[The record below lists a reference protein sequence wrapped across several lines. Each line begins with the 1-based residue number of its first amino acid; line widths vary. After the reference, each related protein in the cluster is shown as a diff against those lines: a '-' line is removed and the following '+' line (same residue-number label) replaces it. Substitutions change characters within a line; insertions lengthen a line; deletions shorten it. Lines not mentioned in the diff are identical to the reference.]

1 MPWFA
6 KSGAKRR
13 KPRGRWVRW
22 LAAWLGVGLLLL
34 AVWVVAHGNVRS
46 RLEAWVRAQ
55 LRAQLPPACDFG
67 ATHLTFFPPG
77 LVVANLHC
85 PPPLTEIESLRAEL
99 DVAGSVRSLAVS
111 VSLYAA
117 RVLVDVAAPGTEE
130 GWEQAAHREEPE
142 PWFVVPVAASVY
154 AETIAVRLP
163 YGDEVAEVSAGDVMA
178 GAHISPSSVWVELA
192 TSRAAWRRG
201 RWLLEAEELA
211 LRARQTASGWQLE
224 EAEIRGQALQSRAW
238 RGNGEATEFWLAGPA
253 ETLAFFVEALSGL
266 KGTLEARGRLA
277 GNVFDPLVSAE
288 LVVEHPGYEKLRGER
303 LRASLVRAGAVL
315 ELNSVFVEFPEGQA
329 VGDVAF
335 LFGDGVSLQSA
346 LDWQCSGAL
355 HQCGL
360 LLGEGSPWNAWVAG
374 ASVGLAA
381 AGTLDPHHLVWSGVG
396 AIEVGRQEA
405 GVAHREVRWKAWAE
419 SANGRVWWGGEAE
432 NSELG
437 SMHTQGTWKGE
448 EVTLAA
454 RLQLPAVENWI
465 RWLPGLALE
474 ALPDVDGGAEV
485 EVAASGWPPDVH
497 WRANVLSA
505 ALRVEK
511 VPLPLWHCSAEGV
524 GGRWRLEDCRAGS
537 ADMGWVEATR
547 VGLENWTELRALR
560 VLAQS
565 FSLQPLAAWLSE
577 RLRGGP
583 RLEGGRISG
592 AFQWPAVE
600 EQRFR
605 IEDLSVGGELL
616 REIRL
621 SVAPRTGGAWA
632 ITVEAQHER
641 AGRMELRW
649 LGTSDATGEL
659 QLSIQEGD
667 VGALKHASTI
677 GLGGRLEA
685 SGRVRMKGLKLQ
697 GVASFDLRPLVWR
710 GWDFGAVSGTVD
722 FQDRSWVLRAAAMSG
737 ECQLTARIEPGQNFP
752 FRAELTVGKSRPL
765 ALARGDVRLAVR
777 AAGEAAGMLS
787 PARVDQGA
795 AELELLEIRAATRV
809 VRTARPVRIQL
820 AGGRISSST
829 AEFELPR
836 GRATMAIGGEIDR
849 GLEITANVQSEL
861 EWVRDVFQVPGIVGG
876 SASASAR
883 LYYGR
888 PTGWNVQAEF
898 RCTSCSFE
906 RQGMPAVSDVSA
918 IVRLQGSALTEVS
931 IVGSLGGGKFVVEGG
946 GSLEVGPS
954 LRWTVEDAALEG
966 ANGWEASVDAHGT
979 VAGTWA
985 KPLVSGD
992 VIIQRAEYS
1001 RDVELVDLLRW
1012 IQEKIVAPTEPRAQ
1026 RAVAVPVVLD
1036 LKVYSTGGVF
1046 IENNVADVELWV
1058 DTWLSG
1064 PANDPQIGGKVGV
1077 LGGEVKFQGRTF
1089 TLDFGKIEFRDP
1101 LSKDPVL
1108 DLAGETEIRTPSA
1121 DYLVVARVEGTA
1133 SAPRVQLTADDPTL
1147 TQADLVALV
1156 LFGRT
1161 RAEFQ
1166 AGGGSFS
1173 PVGAALALLPT
1184 GAVQRPVTQW
1194 LGIDRFEVG
1203 ASQTADASTLEPKV
1217 TIGKALTDQ
1226 LHAVLWTTVGS
1237 LTRQAVQLEYR
1248 IGRRVSLLGSWESG
1262 TTTAAGAFGGD
1273 IKFRVETYRVPF
1285 SLCRRY

>member
-1 MPWFA
+1 M
-6 KSGAKRR
+6 
-13 KPRGRWVRW
+13 
-22 LAAWLGVGLLLL
+22 
-34 AVWVVAHGNVRS
+34 AVWVVAHANVRP
-46 RLEAWVRAQ
+46 RLEAWARAQ
-55 LRAQLPPACDFG
+55 LRAQLPPGCDFG
-67 ATHLTFFPPG
+67 ATHLTFFPPT

-85 PPPLTEIESLRAEL
+85 PPPLTEMESLRAEL
-99 DVAGSVRSLAVS
+99 EVADSVRSLAIS
-111 VSLYAA
+111 VSLHTA
-117 RVLVDVAAPGTEE
+117 RVLVDVSAPGREE
-130 GWEQAAHREEPE
+130 GWEQAARREEPE
-142 PWFVVPVAASVY
+142 PWFVLPVVASLYV
-154 AETIAVRLP
+154 ETVALRLP
-163 YGDEVAEVSAGDVMA
+163 YGNEVAEVSAADVRA
-178 GAHISPSSVWVELA
+178 GARISPSGMWVDLA
-192 TSRAAWRRG
+192 ASRAAWRRG
-201 RWLLEAEELA
+201 RWLLEAEEIA

-238 RGNGEATEFWLAGPA
+238 RGSGDTTEFWLAGPA
-253 ETLAFFVEALSGL
+253 ENLAFFVEALSGL
-266 KGTLEARGRLA
+266 RGSLQARGRLA
-277 GNVFDPLVSAE
+277 GNVFDPVVWAE

-303 LRASLVRAGAVL
+303 LQASLVRAGPVL
-315 ELNSVFVEFPEGQA
+315 ELNSILAQFAEGQA

-335 LFGDGVSLQSA
+335 LFGGGVSLQAA

-355 HQCGL
+355 DQCGL
-360 LLGEGSPWNAWVAG
+360 APGEGSPWSAWVAR

-381 AGTLDPHHLVWSGVG
+381 TGTLDPHHLVWSGLGV
-396 AIEVGRQEA
+396 IEVGRQQPA
-405 GVAHREVRWKAWAE
+405 LAHREVRWKAWAE
-419 SANGRVWWGGEAE
+419 SAHGRLWWGGEAE

-448 EVTLAA
+448 EVALAA
-454 RLQLPAVENWI
+454 KLQLPAVENWI
-465 RWLPGLALE
+465 RWLPGLSLK
-474 ALPDVDGGAEV
+474 ALPNVDGRAEV
-485 EVAASGWPPDVH
+485 EVEASGRPDDVH

-505 ALRVEK
+505 AFRVEN
-511 VPLPLWHCSAEGV
+511 VPLPGLHCSAEGV
-524 GGRWRLEDCRAGS
+524 GGRWQLEDCRAGS

-547 VGLENWTELRALR
+547 LSAENWTELRELR

-565 FSLQPLAAWLSE
+565 FSLEPLASWLSE
-577 RLRGGP
+577 RFRGGP

-592 AFQWPAVE
+592 SFQWPTVE
-600 EQRFR
+600 EQHFR
-605 IEDLSVGGELL
+605 IEELSVGEEPL
-616 REIRL
+616 REIQL
-621 SVAPRTGGAWA
+621 SVAPRAGGAWA
-632 ITVEAQHER
+632 ITIEVQHER
-641 AGRMELRW
+641 AGRVELRW

-659 QLSIQEGD
+659 ELWVREVD
-667 VGALKHASTI
+667 VGALKHGSAI
-677 GLGGRLEA
+677 GLEGRLEGG
-685 SGRVRMKGLKLQ
+685 GRVKMKGLKVQ

-710 GWDFGAVSGTVD
+710 GWDFSEVSGTVE
-722 FQDRSWVLRAAAMSG
+722 FQDSSWTLRAAAMSG
-737 ECQLTARIEPGQNFP
+737 ECQLTARVEPRQNFP

-765 ALARGDVRLAVR
+765 ALARGDVRLAVQAAAQ
-777 AAGEAAGMLS
+777 AAGRLS
-787 PARVDQGA
+787 PLQVDQGA
-795 AELELLEIRAATRV
+795 AEVGLLEIRAATRV
-809 VRTARPVRIQL
+809 VRAARPVRIQL
-820 AGGRISSST
+820 ARGRISSSG

-836 GRATMAIGGEIDR
+836 GRATIAIGGQIDR
-849 GLEITANVQSEL
+849 GLEVSANGQSEL

-876 SASASAR
+876 SATASAR

-888 PTGWNVQAEF
+888 PTGWDVQGEF
-898 RCTSCSFE
+898 RCAGCSFE
-906 RQGMPAVSDVSA
+906 RRGMPALSDVSA
-918 IVRLQGSALTEVS
+918 IVRLQGSELTEVN

-954 LRWTVEDAALEG
+954 LRWAVEDAALEG
-966 ANGWEASVDAHGT
+966 AHGWEASVDAHGT

-1001 RDVELVDLLRW
+1001 RDVQLVDLLRW
-1012 IQEKIVAPTEPRAQ
+1012 IQEKIVAPAEPRAQ
-1026 RAVAVPVVLD
+1026 RTPAVPVVLD

-1101 LSKDPVL
+1101 LSTDPDL
-1108 DLAGETEIRTPSA
+1108 ELAGETEIRTPSA

-1161 RAEFQ
+1161 RGELQ
-1166 AGGGSFS
+1166 GGGGSFS

-1184 GAVQRPVTQW
+1184 GAVQQPVTQW

-1203 ASQTADASTLEPKV
+1203 ASQTADSSTLEPKV

-1273 IKFRVETYRVPF
+1273 VKFRVEAYRVPF
-1285 SLCRRY
+1285 SLCRGY